1 MSLHCKGEVI
11 IMNSKQLT
19 RLIAAVCA
27 AGMAVSLTACGNGAP
42 EEKPSET
49 TAGTAEVTTVNEET
63 DFVEFTGVVT
73 TEIPEEDKGMS
84 IEKIAED
91 IVLNGSKISFP
102 CAVKDLGAEYAFSF
116 FNENSFTMLNNKKVY
131 NAELSY
137 NGEPN
142 LIIGFMSENDGAKPE
157 DGQIYYIS
165 VLPGASA
172 DALKICGI
180 GMGTSKADVETVLG
194 KIYTVTDH
202 AGKAVS
208 YSYGDYQSVDI
219 IYDDND
225 CVMDYSIKYVT
236 F

>member
-1 MSLHCKGEVI
+1 
-11 IMNSKQLT
+11 MNSKKL
-19 RLIAAVCA
+19 RKIIAVICIMGALL
-27 AGMAVSLTACGNGAP
+27 SISACGNDAP
-42 EEKPSET
+42 EGTPSET
-49 TAGTAEVTTVNEET
+49 TAEVTAAVNKET

-73 TEIPEEDKGMS
+73 TEIPEEDKGLS
-84 IEKIAED
+84 IEEIAKD
-91 IVLNGSKISFP
+91 ITLNGKKFSLPCKINE
-102 CAVKDLGAEYAFSF
+102 LGAEYGFSF
-116 FNENSFTMLNNKKVY
+116 FNPQSFTTLNGKKVF

-142 LIIGFMSENDGAKPE
+142 LIIAFMNEGEEVNPE

-180 GMGTSKADVETVLG
+180 GMGTPKADVETILG

-202 AGKAVS
+202 TGKAVS
-208 YSYGDYQSVDI
+208 YSYGDYRSVDI

-225 CVMDYSIKYVT
+225 CVIDYSIKYVT